1 VGGNA
6 VGGIDAGLPAPA
18 WIALADPGRR
28 SGLSAVGTVF
38 LVVNY
43 RVRGRYY
50 IVDRLF
56 SEAELRLG
64 EKPQQVVR
72 IVRAD
77 AGHGRRRGL

>member
-1 VGGNA
+1 
-6 VGGIDAGLPAPA
+6 
-18 WIALADPGRR
+18 
-28 SGLSAVGTVF
+28 VGTVF

-77 AGHGRRRGL
+77 AGHGRRRGS